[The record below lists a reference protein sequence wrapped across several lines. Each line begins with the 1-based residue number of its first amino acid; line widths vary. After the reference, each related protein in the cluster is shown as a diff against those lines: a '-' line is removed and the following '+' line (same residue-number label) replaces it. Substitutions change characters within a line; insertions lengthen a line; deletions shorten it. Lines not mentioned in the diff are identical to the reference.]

1 MLADSDPFYS
11 NLTLGGV
18 KVQWTGLRRKWP
30 RSNVEQ
36 FGGRKG
42 VASMVAVS
50 RRSQSDLE
58 REQTGMKQFYLNRID
73 GGESSA

>member
-1 MLADSDPFYS
+1 MDR
-11 NLTLGGV
+11 V
-18 KVQWTGLRRKWP
+18 KAEMAQVKCGT
-30 RSNVEQ
+30 Q

>member
-11 NLTLGGV
+11 NLTWV
-18 KVQWTGLRRKWP
+18 KVKWTGLRRKWP

-58 REQTGMKQFYLNRID
+58 TRTDRNETI
-73 GGESSA
+73 